1 MRVIQAVVYTS
12 NTGSTEQ
19 YARLLGQE
27 TGLPVCSLEKAKK
40 ALNAGAQILY
50 LGWVMAGGIQGYAD
64 AAKRYRIPMVC
75 AVGMEPAGKEQELRE
90 KNGIPGDVA
99 VYSLQG
105 GYLPDRLHGIQKL
118 MMRMITG
125 GTAKTLAAKANRTPE
140 EDDLLALMSR
150 GGSRVSLENLAAPI
164 QWCRENLGGAG
175 HE

>member
-1 MRVIQAVVYTS
+1 MIQAIVYTS

-27 TGLPVCSLEKAKK
+27 TGLPVRSLTEAKN
-40 ALNAGAQILY
+40 ALKSGAQILY

-64 AAKRYRIPMVC
+64 AARLYRIPMVC

-90 KNGIPGDVA
+90 KNGIPQDA
-99 VYSLQG
+99 ALFALQG
-105 GYLPDRLHGIQKL
+105 GYQPDRLRGIQKL

-125 GTAKTLAAKANRTPE
+125 SMAKKLAAKADRTPE
-140 EDDLLALMSR
+140 ENDLLDLMQH
-150 GGSRVSLENLAAPI
+150 GGSRVSPENLAGPLR
-164 QWCRENLGGAG
+164 WCREHLGGAG

>member
-1 MRVIQAVVYTS
+1 MIQAIVYTS

-27 TGLPVCSLEKAKK
+27 TGLPVRSLEEARK
-40 ALNAGAQILY
+40 ALSSGAQILY

-64 AAKRYRIPMVC
+64 AARLYRIPMVC

-90 KNGIPGDVA
+90 KNGIPQDA
-99 VYSLQG
+99 ALFALQG
-105 GYLPDRLHGIQKL
+105 GYSPDKLRGMQKL

-125 GTAKTLAAKANRTPE
+125 SMAKKLAAKADRTPE
-140 EDDLLALMSR
+140 EDDLLDLMQH
-150 GGSRVSLENLAAPI
+150 GGSRVSLDNLAGPLR
-164 QWCRENLGGAG
+164 WCREHLGGAG

>member
-1 MRVIQAVVYTS
+1 MIQAIVYTS

-27 TGLPVCSLEKAKK
+27 TGLPVCALTEAKK
-40 ALNAGAQILY
+40 ALNSGAQILY

-64 AAKRYRIPMVC
+64 AARLYRIPMVC

-90 KNGIPGDVA
+90 KNGIPQDAALFV
-99 VYSLQG
+99 LQG
-105 GYLPDRLHGIQKL
+105 GYSPDRLRGVQKL

-125 GTAKTLAAKANRTPE
+125 SMAKTLAAKADRTPE
-140 EDDLLALMSR
+140 ENDMLDLMR
-150 GGSRVSLENLAAPI
+150 HGGSRVSLENLAAPI
-164 QWCRENLGGAG
+164 RWCRENLGGAA

>member
-1 MRVIQAVVYTS
+1 MIQAVVYTS

-27 TGLPVCSLEKAKK
+27 TGLPVCSLTEARKT
-40 ALNAGAQILY
+40 LSAGTQILY
-50 LGWVMAGGIQGYAD
+50 LGWVMAGSIQGYAD
-64 AAKRYRIPMVC
+64 AARLYRIPMIC

-90 KNGIPGDVA
+90 KNGIPQDA
-99 VYSLQG
+99 ALYPLQG
-105 GYLPDRLHGIQKL
+105 GYSPDRLHGIQKL

-125 GTAKTLAAKANRTPE
+125 SMAKKLAAKADRTPE
-140 EDDLLALMSR
+140 EDDLLDLMQH
-150 GGSRVSLENLAAPI
+150 GGSRVSPEKLAAPI